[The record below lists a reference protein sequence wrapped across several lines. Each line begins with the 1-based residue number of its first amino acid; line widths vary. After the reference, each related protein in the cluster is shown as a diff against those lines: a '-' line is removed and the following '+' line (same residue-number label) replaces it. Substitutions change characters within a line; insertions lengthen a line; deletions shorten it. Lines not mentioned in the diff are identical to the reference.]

1 MDLDYEAYNPHL
13 DMGDVTI
20 STDLSEIVDSICKDG
35 GFPDSPPDSGSEH
48 LMSPGN
54 NPAVGFNP
62 SGSSSDFYPRTD
74 FTNLPDLS
82 KVNYTLPM
90 QMIDEDY
97 KVKKLILKSPLQN
110 SEFESIFQSVTV
122 QGGSVMYKDQ
132 SDQPQLKRR
141 RSEDPGN
148 KFIVRT
154 TSPQTVSTSWC
165 LNFHAKIE
173 SLYRLL
179 TGKTPKIGR

>member
-110 SEFESIFQSVTV
+110 SEFESPFQSVTV

-154 TSPQTVSTSWC
+154 TSPQTVSSWC

-173 SLYRLL
+173 S
-179 TGKTPKIGR
+179 